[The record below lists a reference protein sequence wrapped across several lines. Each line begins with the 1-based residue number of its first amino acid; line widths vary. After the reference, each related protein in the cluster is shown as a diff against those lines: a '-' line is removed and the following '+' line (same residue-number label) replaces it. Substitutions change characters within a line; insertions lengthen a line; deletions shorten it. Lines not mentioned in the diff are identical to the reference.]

1 VIDPNR
7 KYVPSFLASWQPIRV
22 NEMPVAH
29 VLVLLALL
37 LKSHHAPLDWAAKW
51 LFSSVHSQMIV
62 KGVFRLAASAT
73 MLTLEGTLAKSVIG
87 VQRPC

>member
-1 VIDPNR
+1 MIDPNR

-22 NEMPVAH
+22 DKMPVAH

-37 LKSHHAPLDWAAKW
+37 LESHHAPLNWAAEW
-51 LFSSVHSQMIV
+51 LFTSVHSQMIV